1 MVWLPVVERELRVA
15 ARKRSTYWVRLLAL
29 LAVTLVMGWAVFF
42 SATMKATSG
51 PAAGHYLFGV
61 LAIPVGIFSLLT
73 GVFATSD
80 CIGVEKREGTLGLLF
95 LTDLKGYDV
104 VFGKLAANSMNALYA
119 LIAVLPAFG
128 VPLLMGG
135 VTPGQFL
142 GEVLALMTAS
152 AFSLS
157 AGIFVSTYQRSER
170 KAMFMTFA
178 FLLFF
183 TFLPVVA
190 DYYDPAG
197 LVLGILSPVNPIIM
211 AAVVGTVL
219 NHPKY
224 WYMLAALWL
233 IIILLLGRASKRV
246 GLLQENVMPAT
257 TRTAPRRMAL
267 RPKRQAMTENPFT
280 WLAAR
285 SEGDARLVWL
295 FLACMLVIW
304 LVLLVTRPGGL
315 KLSDLLSGDAVQA
328 SDMVLHTVLK
338 IWIISEASRRL
349 AEDQRTGAF
358 ELLLTTPL
366 SAKQLI
372 RGQWQALWRQFSKP
386 IMAIL
391 VWDFLIGAGMERHT
405 DNNYGYEHW
414 LAALFLV
421 ADGVALTFAGMW
433 LALRTGNRNRS
444 ILGGLLLV
452 LTLPWIVSWAANRSV
467 DLAGGYVQWI
477 EFAVWGLAD
486 EVVIIWA
493 ASRIK
498 DHFRRVAT
506 EGWTGKV
513 KL

>member
-42 SATMKATSG
+42 SATMKASSVAT
-51 PAAGHYLFGV
+51 AGSFLFGV
-61 LAIPVGIFSLLT
+61 LAIPAGIFSLLI

-104 VFGKLAANSMNALYA
+104 VLGKLAANSMNALYA
-119 LIAVLPAFG
+119 LIAMLPAFG

-135 VTPGQFL
+135 VTLGQFF
-142 GEVLALMTAS
+142 GVALALMTAS

-157 AGIFVSTYQRSER
+157 AGIFASTYQQSER

-178 FLLFF
+178 FLLLF
-183 TFLPVVA
+183 TYLPVVA
-190 DYYDPAG
+190 GYYNPAG
-197 LVLGILSPVNPIIM
+197 LFLEILSPGYPIGM
-211 AAVVGTVL
+211 ATLTGTL
-219 NHPKY
+219 SYAEAEY
-224 WYMLAALWL
+224 WCSLAALWL
-233 IIILLLGRASKRV
+233 IIILLLSRASKRV
-246 GLLQENVMPAT
+246 ALSQDNVMPAT
-257 TRTAPRRMAL
+257 RRPPPQRLAL
-267 RPKRQAMTENPFT
+267 RPKRQAMTENPFA

-304 LVLLVTRPGGL
+304 LVLLVTAPGGL

-328 SDMVLHTVLK
+328 SDLVLHTVLK

-366 SAKQLI
+366 SAKQII
-372 RGQWQALWRQFSKP
+372 RGQWQALWRQFGKP

-391 VWDFLIGAGMERHT
+391 VWDFLTGVGMERGT
-405 DNNYGYEHW
+405 DNKYGYEHF
-414 LAALFLV
+414 LAAFFLL

-452 LTLPWIVSWAANRSV
+452 VTLPWLVSWAANHSA
-467 DLAGGYVQWI
+467 DLGGGYVQWI

-493 ASRIK
+493 ASRIS

-506 EGWTGKV
+506 EGWIRAIN
-513 KL
+513 